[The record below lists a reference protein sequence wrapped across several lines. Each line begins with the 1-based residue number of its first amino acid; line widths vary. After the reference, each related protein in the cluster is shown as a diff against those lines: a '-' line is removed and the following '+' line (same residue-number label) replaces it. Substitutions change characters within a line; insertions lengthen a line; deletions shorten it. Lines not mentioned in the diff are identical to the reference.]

1 VIEERFR
8 LNRNE
13 GQLMHLGKPPMALPA
28 AGSSTPIGKAY
39 PLGVVM
45 RLDDLVKEKSNR
57 GSPG

>member
-1 VIEERFR
+1 
-8 LNRNE
+8 
-13 GQLMHLGKPPMALPA
+13 MHLGKPPMALPA